1 MGTFTLLKYIFRE
14 KNGTFTSLLWADSP
28 LVTLS

>member
-1 MGTFTLLKYIFRE
+1 MGTLLLLKYIFSA
-14 KNGTFTSLLWADSP
+14 KNGTFTSLLWADAP